1 MAVGQD
7 GVLAEFQPLSHRGS
21 RFLFRLLVGVDV
33 DVQRG
38 RNIGVTEKFLNLF
51 NVHSLRQKQASCRM
65 TQIVKADFRQA
76 VFRQQLLKVVRNI
89 ARQDDTAIRPNK
101 SES

>member
-7 GVLAEFQPLSHRGS
+7 GVLAEFQHLSHRGS

-76 VFRQQLLKVVRNI
+76 VFRQQLRSVYKELHADRE
-89 ARQDDTAIRPNK
+89 TGC
-101 SES
+101 